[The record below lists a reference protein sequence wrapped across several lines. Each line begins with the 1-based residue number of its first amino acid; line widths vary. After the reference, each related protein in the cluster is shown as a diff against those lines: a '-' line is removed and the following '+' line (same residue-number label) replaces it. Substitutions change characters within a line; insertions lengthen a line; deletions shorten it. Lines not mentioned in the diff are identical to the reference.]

1 MGLQHQFLFRL
12 TSRVP
17 EKDLDVSK
25 QGSSLHRLPRGQEE
39 KKNDRKTIFD
49 I

>member
-1 MGLQHQFLFRL
+1 MAFQHQFLFRL
-12 TSRVP
+12 TNQVP

-25 QGSSLHRLPRGQEE
+25 QDGSLYRLPRGQEE